1 MRRVNIKQTNFILF
15 NGGILKMAKTEEK
28 KDFQQSINT
37 ASIVGALEEI
47 NLKFEDKV
55 TDKNTGKIDERGSR
69 ISKAEFKNPA
79 FTIKVNDNVVG
90 VEIIP
95 TYQYT
100 KKDGELVENP
110 KFKALQ
116 TIMNYEKG
124 TRVKVDGNF
133 SDSGYVK
140 QDGEWYASTKI
151 NMFSMTS
158 TAPDTD
164 MAEARVSGIIKSIK
178 EEMKGDEETGRL
190 LVELYAVDYTGA
202 TFPIPIVV
210 EEELRFT
217 DEDGEEGVITA
228 NDFTDFYDKAD
239 SVIFNLEL
247 VSRTV
252 GGGNEKAKAALG
264 RGSKI
269 KRGYTVEEFRFV
281 GGDEPIEEPD
291 EDEPTKNDKYYIST
305 SKFKKMLADREVMIE
320 GKKDAKKNE
329 AGSTASS
336 STSKK
341 GLGRKT
347 QVTEEEI
354 EDDPFN

>member
-1 MRRVNIKQTNFILF
+1 M
-15 NGGILKMAKTEEK
+15 
-28 KDFQQSINT
+28 
-37 ASIVGALEEI
+37 
-47 NLKFEDKV
+47 
-55 TDKNTGKIDERGSR
+55 
-69 ISKAEFKNPA
+69 EFKNPA
-79 FTIKVNDNVVG
+79 FTIKVNDNIVG

-100 KKDGELVENP
+100 KKDGKLVENP

-116 TIMNYEKG
+116 TIMDYEKG
-124 TRVKVDGNF
+124 TRVKVDGQFN
-133 SDSGYVK
+133 DAGYVK
-140 QDGEWYASTKI
+140 QDGEWYASTKV

-158 TAPDTD
+158 TAPDND

-190 LVELYAVDYTGA
+190 LVELYTVDYTGA
-202 TFPIPIVV
+202 IFPIPIVV
-210 EEELRFT
+210 EEELHFT
-217 DEDGEEGVITA
+217 YEDGEEGVITA

-239 SVIFNLEL
+239 SVILNLEL

-252 GGGNEKAKAALG
+252 GGGGNDKPKAALG
-264 RGSKI
+264 RASKI

-305 SKFKKMLADREVMIE
+305 SKFKKMLADRDVMIE

-329 AGSTASS
+329 ASNTA

-341 GLGRKT
+341 GLGRKA
-347 QVTEEEI
+347 QVTEDEI
-354 EDDPFN
+354 DDDDPFKD